1 MGGSSRGT
9 SVKCIDADPVGKR
22 LMVQRFSDSAS
33 TILLDIEGTTTPI
46 DFVFGVLFPFA
57 RDHLDAFLAKQGH
70 QPEVQADL
78 RQLRQEYEADLAQ
91 GEEIPPWQGSDPAAA
106 IAYIQHL
113 IATDRKSTGLKSLQG
128 KIWQQGYK
136 SGELRS
142 RLFPDVKPAFQRWVA
157 AGKRLHIFSSGSVP
171 AQKLLFRYTEVGD
184 LTPFLSGYFDTRTGP
199 KQVTDSYYTIA
210 GGIGVAPAAI
220 LFISDVTAE
229 LKAARAAGLQTLFS
243 MRPGNRSFDAEGF
256 AAIQTFDGV

>member
-1 MGGSSRGT
+1 
-9 SVKCIDADPVGKR
+9 
-22 LMVQRFSDSAS
+22 MVQRHSDSAS

-57 RDHLDAFLAKQGH
+57 RDHLDAFFAQQGQ

-78 RQLRQEYEADLAQ
+78 QQLRQEYEIDLTQ
-91 GEEIPPWQGSDPAAA
+91 DNETPSWQGSEPEAA

-113 IATDRKSTGLKSLQG
+113 IAIDRKSTGLKSLQG
-128 KIWQQGYK
+128 KIWEMGYCAGK
-136 SGELRS
+136 LRS

-157 AGKRLHIFSSGSVP
+157 SGKHLYIFSSGSVP
-171 AQKLLFRYTEVGD
+171 AQKLLFRYTEEGD

-199 KQVTDSYYTIA
+199 KKETPSYTKIA
-210 GGIGVAPAAI
+210 EGIGVAPSAI

-229 LKAARAAGLQTLFS
+229 LKAAKGARLQTLFS